1 MIANY
6 QPTDVGELSLRE
18 GDTVEVLKVGT
29 DGWWYVR
36 YCGMGGLGV
45 GNTMSGGTSP
55 VHSVEGWAPAGYFD
69 ANKRRSRS
77 TISLS
82 SSGIEIILKAQMC
95 IQLKYTDL

>member
-1 MIANY
+1 MFQEYTVISNY
-6 QPTDVGELSLRE
+6 QPTDIGELALKE

-36 YCGMGGLGV
+36 YCGLEDGVV
-45 GNTMSGGTSP
+45 GNSMSGSTSP
-55 VHSVEGWAPAGYFD
+55 VNSVEGWAPSSYFD

-82 SSGIEIILKAQMC
+82 SSGEHL
-95 IQLKYTDL
+95 